1 MSQQSFTNEYQRVLA
16 RPDVSE
22 LRAALISAQKFVNR
36 QTDDAEDDPDDLGF
50 DLVYTPE
57 DPELLLSLAVL
68 AMAEFDDPQLIGF
81 IAAGPLED
89 IFMFSAQ
96 GRAGNAAADPD
107 LIESLLVRIENEAR
121 KCARFRWMLSG
132 VWTTSFKPDHARRIK
147 LALCG
152 ADMNVDPLP
161 QRPWA

>member
-1 MSQQSFTNEYQRVLA
+1 MSQKSFENEYQQVLA
-16 RPDVSE
+16 RPDLSE

-36 QTDDAEDDPDDLGF
+36 QTDGAEDDPDDLGF
-50 DLVYTPE
+50 DLIYSPE
-57 DPELLLSLAVL
+57 DPELLLSLSVL
-68 AMAEFDDPQLIGF
+68 AMAEFDDPHLIGF

-89 IFMFSAQ
+89 IFMFSTQ
-96 GRAGNAAADPD
+96 GRAGDTAADPD
-107 LIESLLVRIENEAR
+107 LIESLLVRIESEAR

-132 VWTTSFKPDHARRIK
+132 VWTTSFKPEHARRIK
-147 LALCG
+147 SALCG